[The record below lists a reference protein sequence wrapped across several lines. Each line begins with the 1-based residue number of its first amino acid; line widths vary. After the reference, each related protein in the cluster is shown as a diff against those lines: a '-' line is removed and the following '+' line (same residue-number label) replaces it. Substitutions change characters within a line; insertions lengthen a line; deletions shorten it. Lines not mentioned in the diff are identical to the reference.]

1 MIPPLGAMAIAGE
14 PWPSR
19 EAEARIALAG
29 PVFGF
34 FQAVMVYGL
43 WQLTRYPILEATVSF
58 ICYINMFNL
67 ITPIPILDGGRV
79 IKSILFSINNK
90 FGFAFYIFGFIFLLG
105 AFLFVPTVMLLAVFI
120 GYMLYADFNF
130 YRSGPKMLAEA
141 RSLLEKLSNIEK
153 QFHSEEVK
161 AELIDAAFTKAG
173 LGSVSDK
180 NQKTLEEGI
189 KRLELVASPLNMR
202 PEAIVGYSLFFVGL
216 NLAYLFLFSRLSSNF
231 WKVLGMI

>member
-1 MIPPLGAMAIAGE
+1 MDRKNRFRLAFSILLSFLIWGGLVNWKFALVAIPAILFHEYGHYYWMGREGIKKRRMMMIPPLGAMAMAGE

-29 PVFGF
+29 P
-34 FQAVMVYGL
+34 
-43 WQLTRYPILEATVSF
+43 T
-58 ICYINMFNL
+58 
-67 ITPIPILDGGRV
+67 
-79 IKSILFSINNK
+79 
-90 FGFAFYIFGFIFLLG
+90 FGFIFLLG
-105 AFLFVPTVMLLAVFI
+105 AFLFVPTAALLAGFI
-120 GYMLYADFNF
+120 GYMLYVDFNF